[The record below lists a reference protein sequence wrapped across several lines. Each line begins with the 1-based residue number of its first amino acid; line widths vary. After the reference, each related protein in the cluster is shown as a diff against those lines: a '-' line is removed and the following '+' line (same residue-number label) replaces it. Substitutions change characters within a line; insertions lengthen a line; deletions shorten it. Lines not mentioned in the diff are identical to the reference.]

1 MTDQVAADFLP
12 DSLPENPMDVVARW
26 MDEAK
31 QAANQPNPNAMTIAT
46 QDADGTLTA
55 RIVLCK
61 GFDSVAGTL
70 DFYTNYTSR
79 KGRALSENPNVAVV
93 FHWDH
98 QGRQVR
104 IEGRAEP
111 LDDASNDRYFAT
123 RPRLSQMGAWAS
135 DQSQAIASR
144 DALLSQFE
152 ARNAT
157 HEQQDTIPRPPHW
170 GGYRIVASSCELWVE
185 GSGRVHDRARY
196 TRTTQGTG
204 APGAWTGERL
214 QP

>member
-152 ARNAT
+152 ARNTT